1 MTDTERESSVSKR
14 GNGEGTVYERVDG
27 RWEAKV
33 TLESGT
39 LKSVY
44 GKTQREALEKL
55 FTLKQAEREGT
66 LVTEKAQKVGP
77 YLRQWLNAK
86 KRYVRPTTFTSY
98 ELNVRRLERH
108 LGNKR
113 LDELRAA
120 HIQAAY
126 AKLGETMSGSTVHQA
141 HRTLRMAL
149 RQAKKLGLV
158 RRNPLDLVTPPTVE
172 RREMA
177 YLKPEQV
184 RTLLAA
190 AQDDRSRALFAL
202 LVTTGLRLGE
212 ALGLCWEDIDLD
224 AGIGAVRQSVH
235 PEKGKGM
242 VTGPPKTRKSRRPF
256 YLAASVVKALRRLQ
270 AQKKDSCLAAGTTW
284 NTRGFV
290 FSTASGKPLSYGSVY
305 RRFHA
310 TLAAVGLPII
320 RPHELR
326 HTAATLVL
334 TSGKNPKVAQEMLGH
349 SSITLTMDTYS
360 HVMPSLH
367 IDVANDME
375 TLFTESE

>member
-1 MTDTERESSVSKR
+1 VSKR
-14 GNGEGTVYERVDG
+14 GNGEGTVYERADG

-33 TLESGT
+33 TLESGR

-55 FTLKQAEREGT
+55 FALKQAEREGT
-66 LVTEKAQKVGP
+66 LVTEKSQKVGP

-86 KRYVRPTTFTSY
+86 RPHVRPTTFASY

-108 LGNKR
+108 LGKIR

-120 HIQAAY
+120 HIQATY
-126 AKLGETMSGSTVHQA
+126 SKLSETMSASSVHQA

-149 RQAKKLGLV
+149 RQATKLGLV
-158 RRNPLDLVTPPTVE
+158 RRNPLDLVTPPTVD

-177 YLKPEQV
+177 YLTPDQV
-184 RTLLAA
+184 RTLLAVTL
-190 AQDDRSRALFAL
+190 DDRSHALFAL

-212 ALGLCWEDIDLD
+212 ALGLRWEDIDLD
-224 AGIGAVRQSVH
+224 AGMGAVRQTVH
-235 PEKGKGM
+235 QEKGKGM
-242 VTGPPKTRKSRRPF
+242 VTGPPKTHKSRRPF
-256 YLAASVVKALRRLQ
+256 YLAVSVVKALRRLQ
-270 AQKKDSCLAAGTTW
+270 LQKKEQCLAAGGTW
-284 NTRGFV
+284 NVKGFV
-290 FSTASGKPLSYGSVY
+290 FSTASGKPLSYATVY

-326 HTAATLVL
+326 HSAASLVL
-334 TSGKNPKVAQEMLGH
+334 ASGKNPKVAQEMLGH

-367 IDVANDME
+367 QDVASDME
-375 TLFTESE
+375 GLFTKLEGDAQAAS